1 MSQYLYL
8 LWVLPFLMGWVVGWI
23 QGTEPWKRKV
33 KELQSLLESDSAQK
47 MERVLAMEER
57 LRWAQAKVKALES
70 DLERV
75 NRKLSG
81 SGMDLPQHRGT
92 YWKMEWEKAQQK
104 VLELESALESL
115 RSKTLWKE

>member
-92 YWKMEWEKAQQK
+92 YWKMEWEKAQKK
-104 VLELESALESL
+104 VSDLEMELESL
-115 RSKTLWKE
+115 RSKTLWKD